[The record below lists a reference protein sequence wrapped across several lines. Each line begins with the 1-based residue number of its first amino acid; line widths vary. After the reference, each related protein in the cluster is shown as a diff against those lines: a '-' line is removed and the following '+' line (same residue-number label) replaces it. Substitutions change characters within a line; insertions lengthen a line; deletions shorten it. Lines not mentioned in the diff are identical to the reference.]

1 MDKWQIGKPMTFI
14 VNKLLIGVSVIASC
28 FTMSVYGDAVEQTLY
43 KVSIVV
49 DGMMKSKSGA
59 T

>member
-1 MDKWQIGKPMTFI
+1 MRYLTR
-14 VNKLLIGVSVIASC
+14 LLTVVVAVFVLGASAH
-28 FTMSVYGDAVEQTLY
+28 AVEQMIL

>member
-1 MDKWQIGKPMTFI
+1 MAFI
-14 VNKLLIGVSVIASC
+14 ANKLLIGVTAIAILTS
-28 FTMSVYGDAVEQTLY
+28 MSVYGGVGKQTLS
-43 KVSIVV
+43 KISIVV

>member
-1 MDKWQIGKPMTFI
+1 MIFDVK
-14 VNKLLIGVSVIASC
+14 KLLAGVGIIAMLFS
-28 FTMSVYGDAVEQTLY
+28 MSAYGDALKQSLSS
-43 KVSIVV
+43 VSIVV

>member
-1 MDKWQIGKPMTFI
+1 MTIIG
-14 VNKLLIGVSVIASC
+14 NKVLIGVSVIAMLFS
-28 FTMSVYGDAVEQTLY
+28 MSVYGDVVEQTLS

>member
-1 MDKWQIGKPMTFI
+1 MKFIGK
-14 VNKLLIGVSVIASC
+14 KLRVGVSVIATLLS
-28 FTMSVYGDAVEQTLY
+28 MSVFGDTIEQSLS
-43 KVSIVV
+43 KISIVV

>member
-1 MDKWQIGKPMTFI
+1 MTFMGH
-14 VNKLLIGVSVIASC
+14 KLLIGVSVIAML
-28 FTMSVYGDAVEQTLY
+28 FTIGVYGDAVEQTMS

>member
-1 MDKWQIGKPMTFI
+1 MVKLHYKPLAGFSLVVAI
-14 VNKLLIGVSVIASC
+14 VLAVATDGLAEQA
-28 FTMSVYGDAVEQTLY
+28 MS